1 NTMVKFETAYK
12 SKELKAHL
20 ITAEYSAA
28 YSEKDFNA
36 YPAISF
42 PLISCF
48 DYKSAKKNFVID
60 TNHILF
66 EKGEIEFTVSK
77 YSTFKKDATLSIQ
90 FLKPNGELADF
101 FTRSKTHIMLQKRNL
116 QTEILLRRFLP
127 VAFGKDETFKEQIL
141 LDIINKIVF
150 INGNSPQQVHGKPY
164 SIKQI
169 DQSKDFIHAHYHD
182 DLRIA
187 EIASAA
193 NLSPFHF
200 SRLFREITGYAP
212 YDYLLMT
219 RIEHAKTLIET
230 GVSVTQTSFSIGF
243 NSLENFSFAFSR
255 IVGTSASAYKKS
267 KISKIL

>member
-1 NTMVKFETAYK
+1 MVKFQTAYNSDK
-12 SKELKAHL
+12 LSAVL
-20 ITAEYSAA
+20 ITAEYTCA
-28 YSEKDFNA
+28 YSEKDFSA

-48 DYKSAKKNFVID
+48 DYKSGKNNFVID

-77 YSTFKKDATLSIQ
+77 YSAFKRDVTLSIQ
-90 FLKPNGELADF
+90 FLNPDNELADF
-101 FTRSKTHIMLQKRNL
+101 FIGSKKHIMLQKRNL

-127 VAFGKDETFKEQIL
+127 VAFGKDETLKEQLL
-141 LDIINKIVF
+141 LDILNKIVF
-150 INGNSPQQVHGKPY
+150 SNGNSSHGKPH

-169 DQSKDFIHAHYHD
+169 DQSKDFIHAHHHD

-187 EIASAA
+187 DIASVA
-193 NLSPFHF
+193 NLSSFHF

-212 YDYLLMT
+212 YDYLLLT
-219 RIEHAKTLIET
+219 RIEHAKTLLET
-230 GVSVTQTSFSIGF
+230 GVSVTQTSFSTGF

-255 IVGTSASAYKKS
+255 IVGISPSAYKKS